1 MMNVFSSFGSP
12 LLFAGSCIH
21 FFFGVVALTGL
32 VLFIVWA
39 SKNLK
44 KESLK
49 TLSIWLIVLG
59 ILGALL
65 TFPMTA
71 GGLRTMFSARSLGGP
86 GWMMNRDLDDDERAS
101 YQDFLNNLKSSGQKT
116 DQNTTR

>member
-1 MMNVFSSFGSP
+1 MMNTFFSSFASP
-12 LLFAGSCIH
+12 LLFAGHCIH

-39 SKNLK
+39 GKNLK

-59 ILGALL
+59 VLGALL
-65 TFPMTA
+65 TFPMAA
-71 GGLRTMFSARSLGGP
+71 GG
-86 GWMMNRDLDDDERAS
+86 
-101 YQDFLNNLKSSGQKT
+101 
-116 DQNTTR
+116 